1 MDVEKGIEREER
13 KDTGWT
19 WALKK
24 GWSGAEGRETANIV
38 EEFGPGRM
46 EKLANCSILGKSIRS
61 VGKSRIANL
70 LGIFQL
76 RRPMCVRLNRAVM
89 VRG

>member
-13 KDTGWT
+13 RDIGWT

-24 GWSGAEGRETANIV
+24 GWSGAEGRETVNIV

-46 EKLANCSILGKSIRS
+46 EKLANCSILEKHEECWEEQDC
-61 VGKSRIANL
+61 
-70 LGIFQL
+70 QL
-76 RRPMCVRLNRAVM
+76 TWYIPITTTCVRARA
-89 VRG
+89 